1 LNGLAF
7 ALANAGRAD
16 EAGAPLQE
24 AQGMVKE
31 LKDDSLQAKLSLTRG
46 DVARYQG
53 DLKAADAAYE
63 QAAAL
68 AAKNKDKERAMLAK
82 MDLARVALS
91 QGKAQVAI
99 TGFRA
104 AVQQAES
111 IHSTYYAISGTVDL
125 GAALLSA
132 KDYAHAREEL
142 DRVLIRSE
150 KMGLRLE
157 TARIHYLIAKL
168 LTQTGKTSEAG
179 TQYQQTRNI
188 LADIMKEA
196 GAEKLLQRPD
206 LKAMYDDATRGSQSS
221 KT

>member
-1 LNGLAF
+1 
-7 ALANAGRAD
+7 
-16 EAGAPLQE
+16 
-24 AQGMVKE
+24 
-31 LKDDSLQAKLSLTRG
+31 
-46 DVARYQG
+46 
-53 DLKAADAAYE
+53 
-63 QAAAL
+63 
-68 AAKNKDKERAMLAK
+68 
-82 MDLARVALS
+82 
-91 QGKAQVAI
+91 
-99 TGFRA
+99 
-104 AVQQAES
+104 
-111 IHSTYYAISGTVDL
+111 L